1 VIHREER
8 ESVTVLRMEHG
19 RANALDA
26 ELVTALAD
34 ELAAIERTDDTS
46 AVVLTGIGSIFSA
59 GVDLYRFLDSGEEY
73 HDRFFAA
80 LVRCFHQLF
89 EFPKPL
95 VAAVNG
101 HAIAGGA
108 VMVSAADYRIMAKGR
123 GTVGVPELRVGIPF
137 PVVAIEIL
145 RFAASTRHLQQ
156 MVYLGRT
163 YSAEDGLEVGLIDEL
178 VDPDSL
184 LDRALEM
191 ALEMGHT
198 APARFRLTKRE
209 LRAPALER
217 VARHSPA
224 ADPEVLAG
232 WKAPETHA
240 ALRAYVE
247 RTLERPR

>member
-1 VIHREER
+1 VIHRYQHD
-8 ESVTVLRMEHG
+8 SIAVLRMEHG
-19 RANALDA
+19 KANALDA
-26 ELVTALAD
+26 ELVGTLAD
-34 ELAAIERTDDTS
+34 ELAAIERAGNAS
-46 AVVLTGIGSIFSA
+46 AVVLTGTGSIFSA
-59 GVDLYRFLDSGEEY
+59 GVDLYRFLESGEEY
-73 HDRFFAA
+73 HDRFFAE

-89 EFPKPL
+89 EFPRPL
-95 VAAVNG
+95 IAAVNG

-108 VMVSAADYRIMAKGR
+108 VMVSAADYRIMARGR
-123 GTVGVPELRVGIPF
+123 ATIGVPELRVGIPF

-163 YSAEDGLEVGLIDEL
+163 YTAQDGLEVGLIDEL
-178 VDPDSL
+178 VEPDAL
-184 LDRALEM
+184 LERALEM
-191 ALEMGHT
+191 AAEMGST

-209 LRAPALER
+209 LRAPALDR

-232 WKAPETHA
+232 WKAPDTHA

-247 RTLERPR
+247 RTLERPK